1 MIVVVRPNTEET
13 SKASFSDRIRD
24 AKEHVSKYGVFPGE
38 SRREAICSLA
48 RLTPVE
54 EDLADTRG
62 LLPPDPV

>member
-1 MIVVVRPNTEET
+1 MIVVRSHTEEM
-13 SKASFSDRIRD
+13 SKTSFSDRIRE

-38 SRREAICSLA
+38 TRREAICSLA